1 MRWFA
6 SRADSVRKVSA
17 VLGKAEGAD
26 DRFTVFKL

>member
-6 SRADSVRKVSA
+6 SRRDSVRKVSA

-26 DRFTVFKL
+26 HGFIVFKL